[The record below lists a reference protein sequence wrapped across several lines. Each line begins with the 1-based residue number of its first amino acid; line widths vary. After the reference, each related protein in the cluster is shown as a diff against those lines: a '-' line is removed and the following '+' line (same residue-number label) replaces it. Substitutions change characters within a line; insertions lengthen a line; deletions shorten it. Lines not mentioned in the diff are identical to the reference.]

1 MSSLTVRSWQMN
13 GDMIGRVIKGRY
25 KLIDERGRGSF
36 ATVYVARDTE
46 NNHIYAI
53 KVMHLELSSD
63 GELLARFQREAHI
76 HLNLSDPH
84 IVRIVD
90 YGNDNQTY
98 FIVMEYIDGQNL
110 KYHMLT
116 HGSMEPLRAINYS
129 RQIVEGLETAYKQGV
144 VHRDIKPQNILI
156 NGKDVVKIVD
166 FGLARSRETV
176 TLTQSNVFMGTAY
189 YISPEQAESGRSADT
204 RSDLYSVAAVLF
216 EMLAGEPPFEGD
228 TAVDIVVKH
237 MNEKVPSICRLRPD
251 LPPEMDLFMQKAMA
265 KLPADRY
272 GTPREFIAAIEQLQQ
287 RVPPMQAERQET
299 GERAPIANNGYE
311 PQGTREAQPGRVQ
324 GASGAQGVQSGQAGQ
339 GGQPSGAQAAR
350 GERILANTPA
360 APQRQARL
368 LVLSSNQAIP
378 LNGELMVVGRHDPVL
393 GIYPEINLADKTVG
407 RRHAYLRY
415 QNGQYTVEDLNALNK
430 TRLNGVILTPHEE
443 RTLKDGDIL
452 RFGSVEVRFELR

>member
-1 MSSLTVRSWQMN
+1 MN

-46 NNHIYAI
+46 NNHIYAV
-53 KVMHLELSSD
+53 KVMHLELSND

-76 HLNLSDPH
+76 HLNLTDLH

-90 YGNDNQTY
+90 YGNDNQMH

-110 KYHMLT
+110 KYHMIT
-116 HGSMEPLRAINYS
+116 QGPMEPLRALNYT

-204 RSDLYSVAAVLF
+204 RSDLYSVATVLF
-216 EMLAGEPPFEGD
+216 EMLTGNPPFEGE
-228 TAVDIVVKH
+228 TAVDIVIKH

-251 LPPEMDLFMQKAMA
+251 LPVEMDIFMQKAMA
-265 KLPADRY
+265 KTPADRFA
-272 GTPREFIAAIEQLQQ
+272 TPQEFIAALDQLKERIQAMPPGE
-287 RVPPMQAERQET
+287 RVPEP
-299 GERAPIANNGYE
+299 GYE
-311 PQGTREAQPGRVQ
+311 QKPGTVDPSRQPTV
-324 GASGAQGVQSGQAGQ
+324 
-339 GGQPSGAQAAR
+339 
-350 GERILANTPA
+350 
-360 APQRQARL
+360 PQRQARL
-368 LVLSSNQAIP
+368 VVISSGQQIP
-378 LNGELMVVGRHDPVL
+378 LNGELMVVGRQDPIL
-393 GIYPEINLADKTVG
+393 GIFPEINLADKTVG
-407 RRHAYLRY
+407 RRHAYLRN
-415 QNGQYTVEDLNALNK
+415 QQGTYTVEDLNALNK
-430 TRLNGVILTPHEE
+430 TRLNGVTLTPHEE
-443 RTLKDGDIL
+443 RTLKDSDIL

>member
-1 MSSLTVRSWQMN
+1 MN
-13 GDMIGRVIKGRY
+13 GDMLGHVIKGKY

-53 KVMHLELSSD
+53 KVMHLELSND

-90 YGNDNQTY
+90 YGNDGSIP

-116 HGSMEPLRAINYS
+116 HGPMDPLQALNYT
-129 RQIVEGLETAYKQGV
+129 RQMVEGLDTAYKQGV

-156 NGKDVVKIVD
+156 NGKGVVKIVD

-204 RSDLYSVAAVLF
+204 RSDLYSVATVLF
-216 EMLAGEPPFEGD
+216 EMLTGSPPFEGE
-228 TAVDIVVKH
+228 TAVDIVIKH
-237 MNEKVPSICRLRPD
+237 MNEKVPSICRIRPD
-251 LPPEMDLFMQKAMA
+251 LPMEMDTFMQKAMA
-265 KLPADRY
+265 KLPADRFA
-272 GTPREFIAAIEQLQQ
+272 TPQEFIAALDQLQERVQAMPQSKRVPEPGYEQLPGTIGTGAVKQ
-287 RVPPMQAERQET
+287 VAAPPKQACLVVLST
-299 GERAPIANNGYE
+299 
-311 PQGTREAQPGRVQ
+311 
-324 GASGAQGVQSGQAGQ
+324 
-339 GGQPSGAQAAR
+339 GQP
-350 GERILANTPA
+350 
-360 APQRQARL
+360 
-368 LVLSSNQAIP
+368 IP
-378 LNGELMVVGRHDPVL
+378 LTGELMVVGRQDPIL
-393 GIYPEINLADKTVG
+393 GIFPEVNLADKTVG
-407 RRHAYLRY
+407 RRHAYLRN
-415 QNGQYTVEDLNALNK
+415 QQGAYTVEDLNALNK
-430 TRLNGVILTPHEE
+430 TRLNGITLTPHEE
-443 RTLKDGDIL
+443 RILKDGDIL

>member
-1 MSSLTVRSWQMN
+1 MS
-13 GDMIGRVIKGRY
+13 GDMVGRVIKGRY
-25 KLIDERGRGSF
+25 KLIDELGRGSF
-36 ATVYVARDTE
+36 ATVYIARDTKT
-46 NNHIYAI
+46 NRIYAM
-53 KVMHLELSSD
+53 KVMHFELSED
-63 GELLARFQREAHI
+63 GDLLARFNREAHI
-76 HLNLSDPH
+76 LLTLSDPH
-84 IVRIVD
+84 IVRIFEKED
-90 YGNDNQTY
+90 ENDLHY
-98 FIVMEYIDGQNL
+98 ILMDYIDGQNL
-110 KYHMLT
+110 KYHTLT
-116 HGSMEPLRAINYS
+116 HGQMEAARALDYAH
-129 RQIVEGLETAYKQGV
+129 QIAEGLDTAYKHGV
-144 VHRDIKPQNILI
+144 VHRDIKPQNIVI
-156 NGKDVVKIVD
+156 NSKDVVKITD

-189 YISPEQAESGRSADT
+189 YIPPEQAESGRSADT
-204 RSDLYSVAAVLF
+204 RSDLYSLATVLF
-216 EMLAGEPPFEGD
+216 EMLTGHPPFEGD

-265 KLPADRY
+265 KSPADRY
-272 GTPREFIAAIEQLQQ
+272 GTPQEFISAIEQLQQ

-311 PQGTREAQPGRVQ
+311 PQGAREPQPGR
-324 GASGAQGVQSGQAGQ
+324 AQGPSGGQ
-339 GGQPSGAQAAR
+339 VGQPSGAQAAK
-350 GERILANTPA
+350 GERILAANTPA

-378 LNGELMVVGRHDPVL
+378 LTGELMVVGRHDPVL